1 MPRLFS
7 SSSVL
12 GTVLS
17 LSAVACGDGPT
28 ADTPTITPQAL
39 QIVSGDKQ
47 TAISGGAV
55 AAPLRVRVIGSDTRP
70 MHNATVKWSVA
81 EGLATLTPVESTTDA
96 SGETETQ
103 ATIKSVTG
111 LVRVNATVKEL
122 DPITFSL
129 TAIEACRGTSAGA
142 ISLDAPVTGA
152 LGPLDCVLHGGQFH
166 DFYRF
171 TLAEQQAVLM
181 SVRSVGFDPDVDLF
195 TFDDQRD
202 RGMRVDTVDA
212 TREVKLKAILPP
224 GRYEVAA
231 SSTEVGVT
239 GPYTLRLSQTS
250 PSAESCEAVYVVR
263 GITTAQQLD
272 LTDCVDDSGMFY
284 GDAFAL
290 WLTAGEGVELTHSS
304 TEFGPLVL
312 LYRQS
317 GTLVDQRGGDGTGTA
332 SLSFTAD
339 LTGLYFVIPT
349 SDQMLGSVPTPSGHR
364 SHPPLRA
371 SVPLCRR

>member
-129 TAIEACRGTSAGA
+129 TAGHVRRSHLARRPGHGCAGA
-142 ISLDAPVTGA
+142 TRLRPSRRTIPRFLPVHA
-152 LGPLDCVLHGGQFH
+152 
-166 DFYRF
+166 
-171 TLAEQQAVLM
+171 
-181 SVRSVGFDPDVDLF
+181 
-195 TFDDQRD
+195 
-202 RGMRVDTVDA
+202 
-212 TREVKLKAILPP
+212 
-224 GRYEVAA
+224 GR
-231 SSTEVGVT
+231 
-239 GPYTLRLSQTS
+239 
-250 PSAESCEAVYVVR
+250 
-263 GITTAQQLD
+263 
-272 LTDCVDDSGMFY
+272 
-284 GDAFAL
+284 
-290 WLTAGEGVELTHSS
+290 TAGCSHV
-304 TEFGPLVL
+304 GPI
-312 LYRQS
+312 S
-317 GTLVDQRGGDGTGTA
+317 GL
-332 SLSFTAD
+332 
-339 LTGLYFVIPT
+339 
-349 SDQMLGSVPTPSGHR
+349 
-364 SHPPLRA
+364 
-371 SVPLCRR
+371 